1 MHLNLKGLKEKSKI
15 KLITYM
21 SSNSENIKRCY
32 VCNKI
37 LVDVVS
43 NSELEC
49 KKHGEHIIQN
59 AIAGHYVSD
68 RILCERCGND
78 YSKDDSNFS
87 DIFASFLVLLN
98 NGNKLHVLDRGKIE
112 GKAIYGALGTSSDP
126 DSPDDK
132 KIVFK
137 SGNISPVKPY
147 YYIDEENHSIT
158 LYAEKNTAKNYWGKI
173 AKELAEQGLR
183 LEDYQKVNV
192 NNLGVDGILK
202 LYFSKDNPEFNDS
215 FKRGFVKIAVE
226 FALDRGI
233 KREDIDILIIDEKT
247 QKAEIDFDN
256 TLMFPYVPVGEIDK
270 IYESERVNVER
281 NFPSHS
287 MRLFSVNYTDN
298 TSKLF
303 CYVDLFS
310 TFQFYILLNKNYKG
324 KDINEWYAHKLLKN
338 SRTYSDEDIDLIWR
352 PKELYC
358 AICDIIKDE
367 EERKEVQ
374 SLNADE
380 IKFRL
385 KDILRKKPLEYDL
398 KESAKCEYL
407 SIVERIG
414 AYLINK
420 MSSVQLCPCNLNDYS
435 KSVIESAMGAN
446 TLSLFLIEELEKQIY
461 DGYKQCCY
469 SILVDENEQS
479 SPDASLKLYIE
490 QPDVVKIYSYMK
502 FIVFSNYC
510 YKEAGFQ

>member
-1 MHLNLKGLKEKSKI
+1 
-15 KLITYM
+15 M
-21 SSNSENIKRCY
+21 SSNSKIIKRCY

-43 NSELEC
+43 DSELEC

-68 RILCERCGND
+68 RILCEKCGND

-98 NGNKLHVLDRGKIE
+98 KNNKLHVLDRGKIE
-112 GKAIYGALGTSSDP
+112 DKTIYGALGTSSDP
-126 DSPDDK
+126 DSPDDR

-137 SGNISPVKPY
+137 SGNISPIKPY
-147 YYIDEENHSIT
+147 YCIDEEDHTIT
-158 LYAEKNTAKNYWGKI
+158 LYAEKNTTKSYWGKI
-173 AKELAEQGLR
+173 AKDLAEQGLK
-183 LEDYQKVNV
+183 LDDYQKVNV
-192 NNLGVDGILK
+192 NNLGIDGILK

-226 FALDRGI
+226 FALERRI
-233 KREDIDILIIDEKT
+233 RREDIDILIIDEKT

-256 TLMFPYVPVGEIDK
+256 TLMFPYVPVGDIDK

-287 MRLFSVNYTDN
+287 LRLFSVNYTDN

-324 KDINEWYAHKLLKN
+324 KNINEWYAHRLLKN
-338 SRTYSDEDIDLIWR
+338 GRIYSDEDIDSIWR

-367 EERKEVQ
+367 EERKELQ
-374 SLNADE
+374 NLNFDE

-385 KDILRKKPLEYDL
+385 KDIMRKQPLEYDL
-398 KESAKCEYL
+398 KEFAKCEYL

-420 MSSVQLCPCNLNDYS
+420 MSPLQLYPCNLNDYS
-435 KSVIESAMGAN
+435 KSVIESAMSAN
-446 TLSLFLIEELEKQIY
+446 TLSPFLLEELEEQMN

-469 SILVDENEQS
+469 STFEDENENS
-479 SPDASLKLYIE
+479 SPDASYKVFCE
-490 QPDVVKIYSYMK
+490 QPELSKYYSYMK
-502 FIVFSNYC
+502 FIAFSNYC
-510 YKEAGFQ
+510 YKEAGLQ